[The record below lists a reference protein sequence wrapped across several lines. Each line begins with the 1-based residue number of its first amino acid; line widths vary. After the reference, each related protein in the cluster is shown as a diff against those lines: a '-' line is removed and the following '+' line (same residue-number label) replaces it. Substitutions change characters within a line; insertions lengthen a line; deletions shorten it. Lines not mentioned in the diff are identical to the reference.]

1 MSIMATGKR
10 ERLARAG
17 LLSIMLIVLAT
28 LMIFILQGP
37 ARRIPSMSVA
47 VIPQSP
53 SSGLREFSFVESKAG
68 DVEWKIRAQQ
78 AQVFDADAK
87 AVLSGV
93 RLTMADSKGV
103 QMTVEGDDG
112 TINTTSKDFVLSN
125 RSSELAIVFNDG
137 FTIYTSRV
145 TWVNDER
152 RLWTDAPVR
161 ITGPSI
167 EVTGEG
173 MDALLATQEMRIRR
187 DARVEVY

>member
-1 MSIMATGKR
+1 MASGNR

-17 LLSIMLIVLAT
+17 LLGIMLVVLAT
-28 LMIFILQGP
+28 LLIYILQGP

-68 DVEWKIRAQQ
+68 GVEWKIRAQQ

-93 RLTMADSKGV
+93 QVTMADAKGV

-125 RSSELAIVFNDG
+125 RSGELALVFNDG

-161 ITGPSI
+161 IIGPSL

>member
-1 MSIMATGKR
+1 MSIMATGNR

-17 LLSIMLIVLAT
+17 LLGVMFIVLAT
-28 LMIFILQGP
+28 LTIFILQGP
-37 ARRIPSMSVA
+37 TRRIPSLSVA
-47 VIPQSP
+47 VIPQDP
-53 SSGLREFSFVESKAG
+53 SAGLREFSFVESNAG
-68 DVEWKIRAQQ
+68 DVEWKIRAHQ

-93 RLTMADSKGV
+93 RVTMADSKGV

-125 RSSELAIVFNDG
+125 RSGDLALVFNDG
-137 FTIYTSRV
+137 YTIYTSRF
-145 TWVNDER
+145 TWVNNER

-161 ITGPSI
+161 ITGPSF
-167 EVTGEG
+167 EVTGQG

>member
-1 MSIMATGKR
+1 MATGNR

-17 LLSIMLIVLAT
+17 LLGVMFIVLAT
-28 LMIFILQGP
+28 LAIFIVQGP

-47 VIPQSP
+47 VIPQDP
-53 SSGLREFSFVESKAG
+53 SAGLREFSFVESNAG

-93 RLTMADSKGV
+93 RVTMADSKGV

-112 TINTTSKDFVLSN
+112 TINTISKDFVLSN
-125 RSSELAIVFNDG
+125 RSGELALVFSDG
-137 FTIYTSRV
+137 YTIYTSRF
-145 TWVNDER
+145 TWVNNER

-167 EVTGEG
+167 EVTGQG
-173 MDALLATQEMRIRR
+173 MDTLLATKEMRIHR

>member
-1 MSIMATGKR
+1 MSIMATGNR
-10 ERLARAG
+10 ERLARAA
-17 LLSIMLIVLAT
+17 LLGVMLIVLAT
-28 LMIFILQGP
+28 LTIFILQGP
-37 ARRIPSMSVA
+37 ARRIPSVSVA
-47 VIPQSP
+47 VIPESP
-53 SSGLREFSFVESKAG
+53 SSGLREFSFVESNAG

-93 RLTMADSKGV
+93 RVTMADAKGV

-125 RSSELAIVFNDG
+125 RSGELALVFNDG
-137 FTIYTSRV
+137 YTIYTTRIE
-145 TWVNDER
+145 WVNNER

-167 EVTGEG
+167 EVTGQG

>member
-1 MSIMATGKR
+1 MATGNR

-17 LLSIMLIVLAT
+17 LLGVMLIVLAT

-47 VIPQSP
+47 VVPQTP
-53 SSGLREFSFVESKAG
+53 SSGLREFSFVESNAG
-68 DVEWKIRAQQ
+68 NVEWKIRAQQ
-78 AQVFDADAK
+78 AQVFDAEEK

-93 RLTMADSKGV
+93 RVTMADANGV
-103 QMTVEGDDG
+103 QMSVEGDDG
-112 TINTTSKDFVLSN
+112 TINTISKDFVLSN
-125 RSSELAIVFNDG
+125 RAGDLALVFNDG
-137 FTIYTSRV
+137 YTIYTTRV
-145 TWVNDER
+145 AWVNDER

-167 EVTGEG
+167 EVTGQG
-173 MDALLATQEMRIRR
+173 MDALLSTQEMRIRR

>member
-1 MSIMATGKR
+1 MSIMASGNR

-17 LLSIMLIVLAT
+17 LLGIMLVVLAT
-28 LMIFILQGP
+28 LLIYILQGP
-37 ARRIPSMSVA
+37 SRRIPSMSVA

-68 DVEWKIRAQQ
+68 GVEWKIRAQQ

-93 RLTMADSKGV
+93 RVTMADAKGV

-125 RSSELAIVFNDG
+125 RSGELALVFNDG

-161 ITGPSI
+161 IIGPSL

>member
-1 MSIMATGKR
+1 MSIMATGNR

-17 LLSIMLIVLAT
+17 LLGVMFIVLAT
-28 LMIFILQGP
+28 LTIFILQGP
-37 ARRIPSMSVA
+37 TRRIPSLSVA
-47 VIPQSP
+47 VIPQDP
-53 SSGLREFSFVESKAG
+53 SAGLREFSFVESNAG
-68 DVEWKIRAQQ
+68 DVEWKIRAHQ

-93 RLTMADSKGV
+93 RVTMADSKGV

-125 RSSELAIVFNDG
+125 RSGELALVFSDG
-137 FTIYTSRV
+137 YTIYTTRIE
-145 TWVNDER
+145 WVNNER

-167 EVTGEG
+167 EVTGQG